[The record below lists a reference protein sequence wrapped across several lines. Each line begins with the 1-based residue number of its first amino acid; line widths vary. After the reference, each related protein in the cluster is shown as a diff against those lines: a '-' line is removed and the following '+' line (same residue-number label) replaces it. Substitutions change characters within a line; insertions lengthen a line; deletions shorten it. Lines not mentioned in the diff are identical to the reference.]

1 MVIPPAKQVVMM
13 EDPQVISQVVMR
25 LTDMPKWDQLMAKK
39 IKIPKPPKQPRDED
53 SVRSEK
59 RAERRRLKNEQ
70 TAIEAAAAKAQ
81 ELAVAS
87 N

>member
-1 MVIPPAKQVVMM
+1 MM